1 MVNTADIK
9 RLIIKIATE
18 EGVDPAIALAI
29 AEQESGFNPNARNKS
44 NKEDSI
50 GLYQINRMAHPDYT
64 GGANPEAN
72 IRYGL
77 RYFKGQLARAKG
89 NVPLALAAYNGGWG
103 GKNSTQAQNYS
114 KQAFNR
120 IEKYASVSNNANKI
134 AMNYDDAT
142 TPTLKGGVTGMSANL
157 NIPDPERPN
166 YQPYITS
173 QNSVAISNGKGL
185 PPMRLTGEELGTI
198 NAITAPIEAPRDV
211 RPDVVIGQ
219 DENGKPVTVTA
230 SQYNQMLNE
239 MDAQKIQ
246 QLNQDLQERLPEL
259 SKAEIQLGGRN
270 AYDTLLGLRNEYNS
284 AIANDPRWD
293 LVRLTPEQAQDAMN
307 ILSAQQGAGT
317 SGITDKAKFY
327 QMMNSLQNYQTP
339 MDNAYDLTNQEY
351 LAQLENMKQ
360 FQKDALTL
368 AQGNQALAQTLI
380 EQARAGNGDVID
392 ALQKTQAKRIEKEA
406 DYQKQIQS
414 DYGTLLNTQRQGMNT
429 FYTGLPKLRQDQNQ
443 YANTYNLTRYGTDVG
458 KYSNDTNVAKDLIM
472 PEIKETAEK
481 PRHDIEFQQKQ
492 QDLGIKQQNAD
503 TNRTNVIM
511 ANSGYLGTINPDLT
525 KKIVGTVPSVNRTF
539 GSPDAKQSVDLFS
552 LGSNVKQTPSL
563 RDYLDLLSGTRG
575 YK

>member
-198 NAITAPIEAPRDV
+198 NAITAPIDAPRDV

-458 KYSNDTNVAKDLIM
+458 KYSNDTNIAKDLIM

>member
-1 MVNTADIK
+1 MTLTKRDYIDYATQIAIKEGLDPAIFIAQLNQESRFNPRAKNPESGAIGIAQFMPSTAK
-9 RLIIKIATE
+9 GMGFTA
-18 EGVDPAIALAI
+18 GVDPLRDI
-29 AEQESGFNPNARNKS
+29 
-44 NKEDSI
+44 
-50 GLYQINRMAHPDYT
+50 RMAAQYMKSKLKMY
-64 GGANPEAN
+64 N
-72 IRYGL
+72 
-77 RYFKGQLARAKG
+77 G
-89 NVPLALAAYNGGWG
+89 NYRLALASYNAGPGNVAKYGGVPPF
-103 GKNSTQAQNYS
+103 KETQDYV
-114 KQAFNR
+114 NR
-120 IEKYASVSNNANKI
+120 IMSMAGKGDVL
-134 AMNYDDAT
+134 T
-142 TPTLKGGVTGMSANL
+142 GGVEKQGFQTGAASSL

-166 YQPYITS
+166 YQPYITP

-185 PPMRLTGEELGTI
+185 PPMRLTGEELGAI
-198 NAITAPIEAPRDV
+198 NAIMAPIEAPRDV

-219 DENGKPVTVTA
+219 DENGKPITVTA

-246 QLNQDLQERLPEL
+246 QLNQDLQANLPNL
-259 SKAEIQLGGRN
+259 AKAEIQLGGRN
-270 AYDTLLGLRNEYNS
+270 AYDTLLGLRNEYNN

-327 QMMNSLQNYQTP
+327 QMMNALQNYQTP

-351 LAQLENMKQ
+351 LAQLKNMEQ

-368 AQGNQALAQTLI
+368 AQGNQALAQTLM
-380 EQARAGNGDVID
+380 EQAVAGNGNVIN
-392 ALQKTQAKRIEKEA
+392 AIQKTAEARMKQEAEHQKE
-406 DYQKQIQS
+406 IQS
-414 DYGTLLNTQRQGMNT
+414 GFDTMKNTQQQGRNT
-429 FYTGLPKLRQDQNQ
+429 ILTGIPASRQDQNK
-443 YANTYNLTRYGTDVG
+443 YANTYNLTRYGTDVS

-503 TNRTNVIM
+503 TNRTNVVM
-511 ANSGYLGTINPDLT
+511 ANSAYLGTSNPDLA

-539 GSPDAKQSVDLFS
+539 GSPNAEQSVNLFG
-552 LGSNVKQTPSL
+552 LGNKGNQNANV
-563 RDYLDLLSGTRG
+563 RDYLDLLRLTRG
-575 YK
+575 YE

>member
-1 MVNTADIK
+1 MTLTKRDYINYANQIAIK
-9 RLIIKIATE
+9 
-18 EGVDPAIALAI
+18 EGLDPAIFI
-29 AEQESGFNPNARNKS
+29 AQLNQESGFNPKAKNPKS
-44 NKEDSI
+44 GAI
-50 GLYQINRMAHPDYT
+50 GIAQFMPSTAKGMGFTAGVDPLRDIRMAAQYMKSKLKMYNGDY
-64 GGANPEAN
+64 
-72 IRYGL
+72 R
-77 RYFKGQLARAKG
+77 
-89 NVPLALAAYNGGWG
+89 LALASYNAGSGNVAKYSG
-103 GKNSTQAQNYS
+103 VPPFKETQNYVNRIMSMAGKNNVLTGG
-114 KQAFNR
+114 
-120 IEKYASVSNNANKI
+120 IEKQGFQTGAAS
-134 AMNYDDAT
+134 
-142 TPTLKGGVTGMSANL
+142 NL

-185 PPMRLTGEELGTI
+185 PPMRLTGEELGAI

-246 QLNQDLQERLPEL
+246 QLNQDLQANLPDL
-259 SKAEIQLGGRN
+259 AKAEIQLGGRN
-270 AYDTLLGLRNEYNS
+270 AYDTLLGLRNEYNN

-339 MDNAYDLTNQEY
+339 VKDAYDLTNQEY
-351 LAQLENMKQ
+351 LAQLKNMEQ

-368 AQGNQALAQTLI
+368 AQGNQALAQTLM
-380 EQARAGNGDVID
+380 EQAVAGNGDVIS
-392 ALQKTQAKRIEKEA
+392 AIQKTAEARMKQEAEAQKERQAG
-406 DYQKQIQS
+406 YN
-414 DYGTLLNTQRQGMNT
+414 TLRNTQQQGMNT
-429 FYTGLPKLRQDQNQ
+429 FYTDLSKLRQDQNK
-443 YANTYNLTRYGTDVG
+443 YANTYNLTKYGTDVS

-511 ANSGYLGTINPDLT
+511 ANSGYLGTINPDLA
-525 KKIVGTVPSVNRTF
+525 KKIVGTVPSVNRAF
-539 GSPDAKQSVDLFS
+539 GSPDAEQSMNLFS
-552 LGSNVKQTPSL
+552 LGNNVKQTPNV
-563 RDYLDLLSGTRG
+563 RDYLDLLGITRG
-575 YK
+575 YE

>member
-1 MVNTADIK
+1 MALTKRDYIDYANQIAIK
-9 RLIIKIATE
+9 
-18 EGVDPAIALAI
+18 EGLDPAIFI
-29 AEQESGFNPNARNKS
+29 AQLNQESGFNPKAKNPKS
-44 NKEDSI
+44 GAI
-50 GLYQINRMAHPDYT
+50 GIAQFMPSTAKGMGFTAGVDPLRDIRMAAQYMKSKLKMYNGDY
-64 GGANPEAN
+64 
-72 IRYGL
+72 R
-77 RYFKGQLARAKG
+77 
-89 NVPLALAAYNGGWG
+89 LALASYNAGSGNVAKYGGVPPF
-103 GKNSTQAQNYS
+103 KETQNYV
-114 KQAFNR
+114 NR
-120 IEKYASVSNNANKI
+120 IMSMAGKGDVLTGGIEKQGFQTGAASS
-134 AMNYDDAT
+134 
-142 TPTLKGGVTGMSANL
+142 L

-166 YQPYITS
+166 YQPYITP

-185 PPMRLTGEELGTI
+185 PPMRLTGEELGAI

-239 MDAQKIQ
+239 MDTQKIQ
-246 QLNQDLQERLPEL
+246 QLNQDLQANLPSL
-259 SKAEIQLGGRN
+259 AKAEIQLGGRN
-270 AYDTLLGLRNEYNS
+270 AYDTLLGLRNEYNN

-327 QMMNSLQNYQTP
+327 QMMNALQNYQTP

-360 FQKDALTL
+360 FQQDALTL
-368 AQGNQALAQTLI
+368 TKGNQALAQELMK
-380 EQARAGNGDVID
+380 QAAAGNGDAIN
-392 ALQKTQAKRIEKEA
+392 AIQKTAEARMKQEAEHQKE
-406 DYQKQIQS
+406 IQS
-414 DYGTLLNTQRQGMNT
+414 GFDTMKNTQQQGMNT

-443 YANTYNLTRYGTDVG
+443 YANTYNLNRYGVDER

-492 QDLGIKQQNAD
+492 QELGIKQQNAD
-503 TNRTNVIM
+503 TNRTNVVM
-511 ANSGYLGTINPDLT
+511 ANSGYLGTLNPELASN
-525 KKIVGTVPSVNRTF
+525 IVGTVPSANRTF
-539 GSPDAKQSVDLFS
+539 GSPDAQQSMKLF
-552 LGSNVKQTPSL
+552 GFNNKVKQTPSI
-563 RDYLDLLSGTRG
+563 RDYLDLLNMTRG
-575 YK
+575 YE

>member
-120 IEKYASVSNNANKI
+120 IDKYASVSNNANKI
-134 AMNYDDAT
+134 AVNYNDAT
-142 TPTLKGGVTGMSANL
+142 TPTLKGGVTGMATNL

-166 YQPYITS
+166 YQPYITP
-173 QNSVAISNGKGL
+173 QNSVVISNGKGL
-185 PPMRLTGEELGTI
+185 PPMRLTGEELGAI

-246 QLNQDLQERLPEL
+246 QLNQDLQANLPNL
-259 SKAEIQLGGRN
+259 AKAEIQLGGRN
-270 AYDTLLGLRNEYNS
+270 AYDTLLGLRNEYNN

-339 MDNAYDLTNQEY
+339 VKDAYDLTNQEY

-360 FQKDALTL
+360 FQQDALTL
-368 AQGNQALAQTLI
+368 AQGNQALAQELI
-380 EQARAGNGDVID
+380 KQAAAGNKDAID
-392 ALQKTQAKRIEKEA
+392 AIQKTAEKRLEKEA

-414 DYGTLLNTQRQGMNT
+414 DYGTLLNTQRQGLNT
-429 FYTGLPKLRQDQNQ
+429 VYTGIPASRQEQNK
-443 YANTYNLTRYGTDVG
+443 YANTYNLTRYGADVS

-503 TNRTNVIM
+503 TNRTNVVM
-511 ANSGYLGTINPDLT
+511 ANSAYLGTLNPDLA

-539 GSPDAKQSVDLFS
+539 GSPDAEQSVNLFS
-552 LGSNVKQTPSL
+552 LGNNTKQTPNL

-575 YK
+575 YE

>member
-120 IEKYASVSNNANKI
+120 IDKYASVSNNANKI
-134 AMNYDDAT
+134 AVNYNDAT
-142 TPTLKGGVTGMSANL
+142 TPTLKGGVTGMATNL

-166 YQPYITS
+166 YQPYITP
-173 QNSVAISNGKGL
+173 QNSVVISNGKGL
-185 PPMRLTGEELGTI
+185 PPMRLTGEELGAI

-246 QLNQDLQERLPEL
+246 QLNQDLQANLPNL
-259 SKAEIQLGGRN
+259 AKAEIQLGGRN
-270 AYDTLLGLRNEYNS
+270 AYDTLLGLRNEYNN

-339 MDNAYDLTNQEY
+339 VKDAYDLTNQEY

-360 FQKDALTL
+360 FQQDALTL
-368 AQGNQALAQTLI
+368 AQGNQALAQELI
-380 EQARAGNGDVID
+380 KQAAAGNKDAID
-392 ALQKTQAKRIEKEA
+392 AIQKTAEKRLEKEA

-414 DYGTLLNTQRQGMNT
+414 DYGTLLNTQRQGLNT
-429 FYTGLPKLRQDQNQ
+429 VYTGIPASRQEQNK
-443 YANTYNLTRYGTDVG
+443 YANTYNLTRYGADVS

-503 TNRTNVIM
+503 TNRTNVVM
-511 ANSGYLGTINPDLT
+511 ANSAYLGTLNPDLA

-539 GSPDAKQSVDLFS
+539 GSPDTEQSVNLFS
-552 LGSNVKQTPSL
+552 LGNNTKQTPNL

-575 YK
+575 YE

>member
-1 MVNTADIK
+1 MTLTKRDYINYANQIAIK
-9 RLIIKIATE
+9 
-18 EGVDPAIALAI
+18 EGLDPAIFI
-29 AEQESGFNPNARNKS
+29 AQLNQESGFNPKAKNPKS
-44 NKEDSI
+44 GAI
-50 GLYQINRMAHPDYT
+50 GIAQFMPSTAKGMGFTAGVDPLRDIRMAAQYMKSKLKMYNGDY
-64 GGANPEAN
+64 
-72 IRYGL
+72 R
-77 RYFKGQLARAKG
+77 
-89 NVPLALAAYNGGWG
+89 LALASYNAGSGNVAKYGGVPPF
-103 GKNSTQAQNYS
+103 KETQNYV
-114 KQAFNR
+114 NR
-120 IEKYASVSNNANKI
+120 VMSMAGKGD
-134 AMNYDDAT
+134 MLT
-142 TPTLKGGVTGMSANL
+142 GGVEKQGFQTGAASTL
-157 NIPDPERPN
+157 NIPDPDRPN

-185 PPMRLTGEELGTI
+185 PPMRLTGDELGAI
-198 NAITAPIEAPRDV
+198 NAITAPIEVPRDV

-219 DENGKPVTVTA
+219 DENGKPVKVTA

-270 AYDTLLGLRNEYNS
+270 AYDTLLGLRNEYNN

-351 LAQLENMKQ
+351 LAQLKNMEQ

-368 AQGNQALAQTLI
+368 AQGNQALAQTLM
-380 EQARAGNGDVID
+380 EQAVAGNGDVID

-406 DYQKQIQS
+406 DAQKEIQS
-414 DYGTLLNTQRQGMNT
+414 GYNTLLNTQQQGKNT
-429 FYTGLPKLRQDQNQ
+429 IYTGIPASRQDQNK
-443 YANTYNLTRYGTDVG
+443 YANTYNLTRYGVDER

-503 TNRTNVIM
+503 TNRSNVIM
-511 ANSGYLGTINPDLT
+511 ANSGYLGTINPEMAGR
-525 KKIVGTVPSVNRTF
+525 IVGTVPSVNEIY
-539 GSPDAKQSVDLFS
+539 GNPDTKQSMNLFG
-552 LGSNVKQTPSL
+552 LGNKVKQTPNV
-563 RDYLDLLSGTRG
+563 RDYLDLLGITRG
-575 YK
+575 YE

>member
-29 AEQESGFNPNARNKS
+29 AEQESGFNPKAHRVTKDENS
-44 NKEDSI
+44 Y
-50 GLYQINRMAHPDYT
+50 GLYQINKKSHPDYK
-64 GGANPEAN
+64 GEFDPEAN

-103 GKNSTQAQNYS
+103 GRNYS
-114 KQAFNR
+114 QA
-120 IEKYASVSNNANKI
+120 KDYAKEVGNKI
-134 AMNYDDAT
+134 SKYSSASKNVSKIALNYDDAT
-142 TPTLKGGVTGMSANL
+142 TPTLKGGVTGTAANL
-157 NIPDPERPN
+157 NIPGPERPN

-185 PPMRLTGEELGTI
+185 PPMRLTGNELGAI

-219 DENGKPVTVTA
+219 DENGKPVKVTA

-246 QLNQDLQERLPEL
+246 QLNQDLQANLPNL
-259 SKAEIQLGGRN
+259 AKAEIQLGGRN
-270 AYDTLLGLRNEYNS
+270 AYETLLGLRDEYNN

-293 LVRLTPEQAQDAMN
+293 LVRLTPEQAQDVMN

-339 MDNAYDLTNQEY
+339 SKDAYDLTNEGY

-360 FQKDALTL
+360 FQQDALTL
-368 AQGNQALAQTLI
+368 TKGNKDLANELMKQAA
-380 EQARAGNGDVID
+380 AGNGDAMNAI
-392 ALQKTQAKRIEKEA
+392 QKTAEARMKQEA
-406 DYQKQIQS
+406 DHQKEIQS
-414 DYGTLLNTQRQGMNT
+414 GFDTIKNTQQQGKNT
-429 FYTGLPKLRQDQNQ
+429 FYTELPKLRQDQNK
-443 YANTYNLTRYGTDVG
+443 YFNTYNLTRYGTDVG
-458 KYSNDTNVAKDLIM
+458 KYNNDTNVAKDLIM
-472 PEIKETAEK
+472 PELKETAEK
-481 PRHDIEFQQKQ
+481 PRHDIEFQQNQ
-492 QDLGIKQQNAD
+492 EALDIKRQNAN
-503 TNRTNVIM
+503 TNRANVVM
-511 ANSGYLGTINPDLT
+511 ANSGYLGTINPEMAS
-525 KKIVGTVPSVNRTF
+525 KIVGTVPSVNETY
-539 GSPDAKQSVDLFS
+539 GSPDAKQSMNLFG
-552 LGSNVKQTPSL
+552 LGNKVKQTPSM
-563 RDYLDLLSGTRG
+563 RDYLNLLNMTRG
-575 YK
+575 YE

>member
-29 AEQESGFNPNARNKS
+29 AEQESGFNPEAHRVTKDENS
-44 NKEDSI
+44 Y
-50 GLYQINRMAHPDYT
+50 GLYQINKKSHPDYK
-64 GGANPEAN
+64 GGFNPEAN

-103 GKNSTQAQNYS
+103 GRNYS
-114 KQAFNR
+114 QAKGYAKEVGNR
-120 IEKYASVSNNANKI
+120 ISKYSSASKNASKI
-134 AMNYDDAT
+134 ALNYDDAN
-142 TPTLKGGVTGMSANL
+142 TPTLKGGVTGTAANL

-185 PPMRLTGEELGTI
+185 PPMRLTGEELGAI

-219 DENGKPVTVTA
+219 DENGKPVKVTA

-246 QLNQDLQERLPEL
+246 QLNQDLQANLPNL
-259 SKAEIQLGGRN
+259 AKAEIQLGGRN
-270 AYDTLLGLRNEYNS
+270 AYDTLLGLRNEYNN

-360 FQKDALTL
+360 FQQDALTL
-368 AQGNQALAQTLI
+368 AKGNQALAQELMK
-380 EQARAGNGDVID
+380 QATAGNGDVIN
-392 ALQKTQAKRIEKEA
+392 AIQKTAEARMKQEAEHQKE
-406 DYQKQIQS
+406 IQS
-414 DYGTLLNTQRQGMNT
+414 GFDTMKNTQQQGKNT
-429 FYTGLPKLRQDQNQ
+429 FYTELPKLRQDQNK
-443 YANTYNLTRYGTDVG
+443 YFNTYNLTRYGTDVG
-458 KYSNDTNVAKDLIM
+458 KYNNDTNVAKDLIM

-481 PRHDIEFQQKQ
+481 PRHDIEFQQNQ
-492 QDLGIKQQNAD
+492 EALDIKRQNAN
-503 TNRTNVIM
+503 TNRANVVM
-511 ANSGYLGTINPDLT
+511 ANSGYLGTINPEMASKL
-525 KKIVGTVPSVNRTF
+525 VGTVPSVNETY
-539 GSPDAKQSVDLFS
+539 GSPDAKQSMNLF
-552 LGSNVKQTPSL
+552 GFGNKVKQTPSM
-563 RDYLDLLSGTRG
+563 RDYLDLLNMTRG
-575 YK
+575 YE

>member
-1 MVNTADIK
+1 MTLTKRDYIDYANQIAIK
-9 RLIIKIATE
+9 
-18 EGVDPAIALAI
+18 EGLDPAIFI
-29 AEQESGFNPNARNKS
+29 AQLNQESGFNPKAKNPKS
-44 NKEDSI
+44 GAI
-50 GLYQINRMAHPDYT
+50 GIAQFMPSTAKGMGFTAGVDPLRDIRMAAQYMKSKLKMYNGDY
-64 GGANPEAN
+64 
-72 IRYGL
+72 R
-77 RYFKGQLARAKG
+77 
-89 NVPLALAAYNGGWG
+89 LALASYNAGSGNVAKYGGIPPFKETQNYVNRIMSMA
-103 GKNSTQAQNYS
+103 GKNDVLT
-114 KQAFNR
+114 
-120 IEKYASVSNNANKI
+120 
-134 AMNYDDAT
+134 
-142 TPTLKGGVTGMSANL
+142 GGVEKQGFQTGAASNL

-185 PPMRLTGEELGTI
+185 PPMRLTGEELGAI

-246 QLNQDLQERLPEL
+246 QLNQDLQANLPNL
-259 SKAEIQLGGRN
+259 AKAEIQLGGRN
-270 AYDTLLGLRNEYNS
+270 AYDTLLGLRNEYNN

-327 QMMNSLQNYQTP
+327 QMMNALQNYQTP

-360 FQKDALTL
+360 FQQDALTL
-368 AQGNQALAQTLI
+368 TKGNQALAQELMK
-380 EQARAGNGDVID
+380 QAVAGNGDVID
-392 ALQKTQAKRIEKEA
+392 AIQKTAEARMKQEAEHQKER
-406 DYQKQIQS
+406 QS
-414 DYGTLLNTQRQGMNT
+414 GFDTMLNTQQQGKNT
-429 FYTGLPKLRQDQNQ
+429 FYNEIPKLRQDQNK
-443 YANTYNLTRYGTDVG
+443 YANTYNLTRYGTDVS

-503 TNRTNVIM
+503 TNRTNVVM
-511 ANSGYLGTINPDLT
+511 ANSAYLGTVNPDLA

-539 GSPDAKQSVDLFS
+539 GGPDAEQSVNLFS
-552 LGSNVKQTPSL
+552 LGNNVKQTPNL
-563 RDYLDLLSGTRG
+563 RDYLDLLNGTRG
-575 YK
+575 YE

>member
-1 MVNTADIK
+1 MTLTKRDYIDYANQIAIK
-9 RLIIKIATE
+9 EGLDPTIFIAQ
-18 EGVDPAIALAI
+18 LN
-29 AEQESGFNPNARNKS
+29 QESGFNPKAKNPKS
-44 NKEDSI
+44 GAI
-50 GLYQINRMAHPDYT
+50 GIAQFMPSTAKGMGFTAGVDPLKDIRMAAQYMKSKLKMYNGDY
-64 GGANPEAN
+64 
-72 IRYGL
+72 R
-77 RYFKGQLARAKG
+77 
-89 NVPLALAAYNGGWG
+89 LALASYNAGSGNVAKYGGIPPF
-103 GKNSTQAQNYS
+103 KETQNYV
-114 KQAFNR
+114 NR
-120 IEKYASVSNNANKI
+120 IMSMAGKGDVL
-134 AMNYDDAT
+134 T
-142 TPTLKGGVTGMSANL
+142 GGVEKQGFQTGAASPL

-185 PPMRLTGEELGTI
+185 PPMRLTGEELGAI
-198 NAITAPIEAPRDV
+198 NAITAPIETPRDV

-219 DENGKPVTVTA
+219 DENGNPVKVTA

-270 AYDTLLGLRNEYNS
+270 AYDTLLGLRNEYNN

-351 LAQLENMKQ
+351 LAQLKNMEQ
-360 FQKDALTL
+360 FQQDALTL
-368 AQGNQALAQTLI
+368 AKGNQALAQELMK
-380 EQARAGNGDVID
+380 QAAAGNGDAIN
-392 ALQKTQAKRIEKEA
+392 AIQKTAEARMKQEAEHQKEM
-406 DYQKQIQS
+406 QS
-414 DYGTLLNTQRQGMNT
+414 GLNTIENTRQQGMNT
-429 FYTGLPKLRQDQNQ
+429 FYTELPKLRQDQNK
-443 YANTYNLTRYGTDVG
+443 YFNTYNLTRYGTDVG
-458 KYSNDTNVAKDLIM
+458 KYNNDTNVAKDLIM

-492 QDLGIKQQNAD
+492 QDLGIRQQNAD

-511 ANSGYLGTINPDLT
+511 ANSGYLGTVNPDLA

-539 GSPDAKQSVDLFS
+539 GGPDAEQSMNLFS
-552 LGSNVKQTPSL
+552 LGNNVKQTPNL
-563 RDYLDLLSGTRG
+563 RDYLDLLNGTRG
-575 YK
+575 YE

>member
-1 MVNTADIK
+1 MTLTKRDYINYANQIAIK
-9 RLIIKIATE
+9 
-18 EGVDPAIALAI
+18 EGLDPAIFI
-29 AEQESGFNPNARNKS
+29 AQLNQESGFNPKAKNKKS
-44 NKEDSI
+44 GAI
-50 GLYQINRMAHPDYT
+50 GIAQFMPSTAKGMGFTAGVDPLRDIRMAAQYMKSKLKMYNGDY
-64 GGANPEAN
+64 
-72 IRYGL
+72 R
-77 RYFKGQLARAKG
+77 
-89 NVPLALAAYNGGWG
+89 LALASYNAGSGNVAKYGGVPPF
-103 GKNSTQAQNYS
+103 KETQNYV
-114 KQAFNR
+114 NR
-120 IEKYASVSNNANKI
+120 IMSMAGKGD
-134 AMNYDDAT
+134 MLT
-142 TPTLKGGVTGMSANL
+142 GGVEKQGFQTGAASTL

-185 PPMRLTGEELGTI
+185 PPMRLTGEELGAI
-198 NAITAPIEAPRDV
+198 NAIMAPIEAPRDV
-211 RPDVVIGQ
+211 RPDVAIGQ

-270 AYDTLLGLRNEYNS
+270 AYDTLLGLRNEYNN

-339 MDNAYDLTNQEY
+339 MDNAYDLTNQGY
-351 LAQLENMKQ
+351 LAQLKNMEQ
-360 FQKDALTL
+360 FQKDVLTL
-368 AQGNQALAQTLI
+368 AQGNLALAQELMK
-380 EQARAGNGDVID
+380 QATAGNGDVIN
-392 ALQKTQAKRIEKEA
+392 AIQKTAEARMKQEAEHQKE
-406 DYQKQIQS
+406 IQS
-414 DYGTLLNTQRQGMNT
+414 GFDTMKNTQQQGMNT
-429 FYTGLPKLRQDQNQ
+429 FYTELPKLRQDQNK
-443 YANTYNLTRYGTDVG
+443 YFNTYNLTRYGTDVD
-458 KYSNDTNVAKDLIM
+458 KYRNDTNVAKDLIM

-511 ANSGYLGTINPDLT
+511 ANSGYLGTINPDLA

-552 LGSNVKQTPSL
+552 LGNNVKQTPSL

-575 YK
+575 YE